1 MKNNGLW
8 FTLLSGAVSGALILG
23 ITGRTVIAIFSL
35 ITENSLNL
43 SLRGILQAIFLGIII
58 GSIGGMLL
66 FIVKNL
72 FRINR
77 FNSAILTG
85 FILFIVSL
93 FLAVV
98 NGKFVLDISYTQFFT
113 LIIVVMMFLLYGVF
127 TAGLLHRFTVN
138 RKSYS

>member
-1 MKNNGLW
+1 MKNNELW

-23 ITGRTVIAIFSL
+23 ITGRMVIAIFSL
-35 ITENSLNL
+35 ITGNALNL
-43 SLRGILQAIFLGIII
+43 SLRGILQSIFLGSII
-58 GSIGGMLL
+58 GSIGGILL
-66 FIVKNL
+66 FIVINL
-72 FRINR
+72 FRING

-127 TAGLLHRFTVN
+127 AVVLLHRFTGN
-138 RKSYS
+138 RKLYS